1 MRMLRKFCWLRM
13 LCCSGLLLAAVL
25 WAAVCAAQGSQN
37 TPGKPAP
44 APAPVLA
51 ATAQVESIPEVVAA
65 VGNVEAAST
74 VEIKA
79 RINGEVVKVHF
90 SEGQEVHQGDVL
102 FTIDPRPLEAAL
114 REATAKLERNKAL
127 MRKAEEDNRRYERLV
142 NEHIIS
148 REQFEEKMTN
158 LAALQAQ
165 VRADEA
171 TVESAEVEL
180 SYASI
185 RSPINGRTGQILV
198 DHGNM
203 VKANDV
209 AMLVIQQIEPIHV
222 QFAVPEALLGEVM
235 ARFKAARLEVRAA
248 PPGREQDPD
257 VGALVFIDN
266 AVDRKTGSIAL
277 KASFENKEHR
287 LWPGQFVNVQLVL
300 GVRDRVVT
308 VPSQAVMPSSQGE
321 AVYVIR
327 EDNTA
332 EFRPVQTD
340 ARLGAG
346 LPGKVVV
353 ASGLSGGERVVVD
366 GHLRLAP
373 GRPVEVRGTA
383 GDDATARGGVAAPE
397 GLHGKVGGPQ

>member
-1 MRMLRKFCWLRM
+1 MLRKFCWLRM
-13 LCCSGLLLAAVL
+13 LCCIGLLLAAVL

-90 SEGQEVHQGDVL
+90 SEGQEVRQGDVL

-142 NEHIIS
+142 NERIIS